1 MLPMEERNRILTSV
15 QANNGF
21 MKEFIEEFL
30 HDVPKDIQAIEDAIV
45 CHDARK
51 LERAAHG
58 LKSVVG
64 LFQAM
69 IPYEIAR
76 AMEELGKKGDFV
88 AATEKL
94 KELRSALDE
103 LNKLLVSTLN

>member
-1 MLPMEERNRILTSV
+1 MFPTEERNRILTNV
-15 QANNGF
+15 EADKGF
-21 MKEFIEEFL
+21 MKEFVADYL
-30 HDVPKDIQAIEDAIV
+30 HDIPHDVQAIEDAIV
-45 CHDARK
+45 CRDGHK

-64 LFQAM
+64 LFHAM

-76 AMEELGKKGDFV
+76 DMEELGKRGDFV

-94 KELRSALDE
+94 KGLRVALDE
-103 LNKLLVSTLN
+103 LNQLLRSTL

>member
-1 MLPMEERNRILTSV
+1 MLPTEERNRILSSV
-15 QANNGF
+15 QADRGF
-21 MKEFIEEFL
+21 MREFVEDYL
-30 HDVPKDIQAIEDAIV
+30 HDVPQDIQNIEDAILAQ
-45 CHDARK
+45 DASK

-64 LFQAM
+64 LFHAM

-76 AMEELGKKGDFV
+76 DMEELGKAGDFI

-94 KELRSALDE
+94 KELRSAILE
-103 LNKLLVSTLN
+103 LNKLLTSTL

>member
-1 MLPMEERNRILTSV
+1 MLPMEERNRILASV

-30 HDVPKDIQAIEDAIV
+30 DDVCEDIRTIEDAIV
-45 CHDARK
+45 CRDAYK

-76 AMEELGKKGDFV
+76 DMEELAKTSDFV
-88 AATEKL
+88 AATAKL
-94 KELRSALDE
+94 TQLRAAIDE
-103 LNKLLVSTLN
+103 LNQLLVSTL